1 MKNSEYKVAINPAH
15 MDIFTPDDLD
25 AIKVFR
31 MSNETEVIRGAFE
44 ILNNLF
50 AGEPLTLSAEFCKNC
65 KANGILSND
74 GLDIWLNLWTFDT
87 YNNRVINVQTYITTV
102 WNITDNEQGLELVR
116 KNGLLMIYD
125 SKH

>member
-25 AIKVFR
+25 TIKVFR

-65 KANGILSND
+65 KASGILSND

-87 YNNRVINVQTYITTV
+87 YYNRVINVQTYITTV

>member
-31 MSNETEVIRGAFE
+31 MSNETEVVRGAFE

-50 AGEPLTLSAEFCKNC
+50 AGEPLKMSAEFCKNN
-65 KANGILSND
+65 KANGILSDD
-74 GLDIWLNLWTFDT
+74 GLDVWLNLWTFDT
-87 YNNRVINVQTYITTV
+87 YNNSVINVQTYITTV
-102 WNITDNEQGLELVR
+102 WNIANGEQGLELVR
-116 KNGLLMIYD
+116 KNGLLAIYD

>member
-1 MKNSEYKVAINPAH
+1 MKNSKYKVAINPAH
-15 MDIFTPDDLD
+15 TDIFTPDDLD

-65 KANGILSND
+65 KASGILSND

-102 WNITDNEQGLELVR
+102 WNITDGEQGLELVR
-116 KNGLLMIYD
+116 KNGLLVIYD
-125 SKH
+125 SKQ